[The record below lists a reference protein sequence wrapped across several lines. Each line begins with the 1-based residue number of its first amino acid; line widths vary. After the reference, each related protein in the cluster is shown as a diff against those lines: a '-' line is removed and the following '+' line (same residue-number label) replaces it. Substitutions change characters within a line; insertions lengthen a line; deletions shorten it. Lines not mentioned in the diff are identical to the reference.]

1 MSQKNPYLHFGQISP
16 LYLALEI
23 YKKNAGENAKAYLDE
38 LIVRRELAINFVNFT
53 PDYDCFAS
61 VPDWAKATLAAH
73 KKDEREYHYTHKQL
87 EAAETHDRYWN
98 TAMKELRVSG
108 YMHNYMRMYW
118 DKKVWNGR

>member
-1 MSQKNPYLHFGQISP
+1 M
-16 LYLALEI
+16 
-23 YKKNAGENAKAYLDE
+23 
-38 LIVRRELAINFVNFT
+38 RRELAINFVNFT

-73 KKDEREYHYTHKQL
+73 KKDEREYHYPHKQL